1 MALELAALLVLGLM
15 CGSELNVLVF
25 LHPMLN
31 RRPPEVHIPL
41 RAAFARLFG
50 RVMPFWM
57 AGSALLNLLVLWPF
71 SDHDH
76 AAWQLAAG
84 ALACQVGAIVFS
96 LVGPVPINKRI
107 ARWTPES
114 VPNDWKAQERRWD
127 VYHAW
132 RTNLLIVAFILLC
145 WSAVSR

>member
-1 MALELAALLVLGLM
+1 METIIALVVLGLM

-31 RRPPEVHIPL
+31 RRPPEVHVPL

-57 AGSALLNLLVLWPF
+57 AGSALLNLAVLWPL
-71 SDHDH
+71 SDYDRVGC
-76 AAWQLAAG
+76 QLAAG

-96 LVGPVPINKRI
+96 LVGLVPINNRI
-107 ARWTPES
+107 AKWTPES

-132 RTNLLIVAFILLC
+132 RTNLLIGAFILLC